1 MSDEPEA
8 KKKRVEE
15 ETKPEDGDD
24 NAPLPKGWEKRMS
37 RSSDKEY
44 YFNVISGRSQ
54 WTRPKADALE
64 DANKPKEVHCWH
76 ILVKHA
82 GSRRPSSW
90 RTEKITRSKED
101 AENILKGAVVF
112 AAQLHSEE
120 FSSREEQL

>member
-1 MSDEPEA
+1 MGIIEHDMVITV
-8 KKKRVEE
+8 KD
-15 ETKPEDGDD
+15 TD
-24 NAPLPKGWEKRMS
+24 APTSFSIFIRYF
-37 RSSDKEY
+37 SDKEY

-101 AENILKGAVVF
+101 AENILKGVSATY
-112 AAQLHSEE
+112 
-120 FSSREEQL
+120 SSRALS